1 MPPIKYTATIAPN
14 TVHIGD
20 KVRIK
25 GILMDDAKE

>member
-1 MPPIKYTATIAPN
+1 MPPIKYSATIAPN
-14 TVHIGD
+14 TVRIGD